1 MKNRIKVL
9 LALLMLCGTT
19 QSVRAQDGGDM
30 NNHLLRINDYV
41 PAIPEAAGMQ
51 LYGNIPVSEYTGTPD
66 ISIPLYTLKCGRIEL
81 PITLSYHASGVK
93 VAQEATWV
101 GLGWNLLAGGCVNLN
116 AVGKVDATSGTFA
129 TWAEWEKIKYHWKVQ
144 SADTLNY
151 RSGTE
156 ELMNLW
162 GNLMFDPNTSNTTNG
177 IINEGLIGQ
186 GERDIFEVALPGG
199 RSFKYFLHPKN
210 QTPVIIG
217 SRMNCKVWHSAEKVI
232 ITDEA
237 GTSYAFR
244 PYAFVTSNA
253 PLTYMLTSMT
263 DVTGHNITLT
273 YVTASCYS
281 VPVMSEYYTVGTPPD
296 NDYIK
301 RDFTAG
307 ISQTCYLS
315 KIETD
320 TEEVIFEMGSREDRY
335 PGTTGK
341 LTNMKIKSKL
351 DGKDVYFYQ
360 FNYDYFICPE
370 QSVGGNYL
378 SSDDYGSSS
387 TIPHQRTS

>member
-1 MKNRIKVL
+1 
-9 LALLMLCGTT
+9 
-19 QSVRAQDGGDM
+19 
-30 NNHLLRINDYV
+30 
-41 PAIPEAAGMQ
+41 
-51 LYGNIPVSEYTGTPD
+51 
-66 ISIPLYTLKCGRIEL
+66 
-81 PITLSYHASGVK
+81 
-93 VAQEATWV
+93 
-101 GLGWNLLAGGCVNLN
+101 
-116 AVGKVDATSGTFA
+116 
-129 TWAEWEKIKYHWKVQ
+129 
-144 SADTLNY
+144 
-151 RSGTE
+151 
-156 ELMNLW
+156 
-162 GNLMFDPNTSNTTNG
+162 
-177 IINEGLIGQ
+177 
-186 GERDIFEVALPGG
+186 
-199 RSFKYFLHPKN
+199 
-210 QTPVIIG
+210 
-217 SRMNCKVWHSAEKVI
+217 MNCKVWHSAEKVI

-281 VPVMSEYYTVGTPPD
+281 VPVMSEYYAVGTPPD

-341 LTNMKIKSKL
+341 HTGHLALPHHSFQHCHRL
-351 DGKDVYFYQ
+351 FAV
-360 FNYDYFICPE
+360 
-370 QSVGGNYL
+370 
-378 SSDDYGSSS
+378 
-387 TIPHQRTS
+387 IPAFPDALPPPQT

>member
-237 GTSYAFR
+237 GTSYAF
-244 PYAFVTSNA
+244 S
-253 PLTYMLTSMT
+253 LMHL
-263 DVTGHNITLT
+263 
-273 YVTASCYS
+273 
-281 VPVMSEYYTVGTPPD
+281 
-296 NDYIK
+296 
-301 RDFTAG
+301 
-307 ISQTCYLS
+307 
-315 KIETD
+315 
-320 TEEVIFEMGSREDRY
+320 
-335 PGTTGK
+335 
-341 LTNMKIKSKL
+341 
-351 DGKDVYFYQ
+351 
-360 FNYDYFICPE
+360 
-370 QSVGGNYL
+370 
-378 SSDDYGSSS
+378 
-387 TIPHQRTS
+387 